1 MDKIRE
7 SALHHTSFFLPVSG
21 FSLAPVRQSPS
32 QQKDL
37 ALAQVNKNLVTLRW
51 KKSGAEIR
59 ISMMCLS
66 EETRQADI
74 DILAGYTGRW
84 DWSGLDG

>member
-1 MDKIRE
+1 M
-7 SALHHTSFFLPVSG
+7 
-21 FSLAPVRQSPS
+21 
-32 QQKDL
+32 L

-66 EETRQADI
+66 AYEETRQADI